1 MLAREDA
8 VDFSVSEKVET
19 AVKMVREF
27 MQKEIYPLEP
37 SFGYKSFKEMLPE
50 LKKAREKVKQMG
62 LFTPHIPKEFGGGG
76 LSLLEFAHLSEELG
90 RSPVGH
96 YVFNCQA
103 PDAGNMEILMGHG
116 TDAQKERWL
125 KPLVAGEI
133 RSCFAMTEPEFA
145 GSNPVWMGTT
155 AKKDG
160 DQWVVR
166 GHKWFSTAVEGA
178 AFSIVMAVTN
188 PDAEDPY
195 TRASMIIVPTDT
207 EGFELLQNISVMG
220 HRGSDYATHAEVA
233 LHGCRVPLEN
243 LLGAEGMGFI
253 IAQDRLGPGRIHH
266 CMRWIGICE
275 RAFDLMCKQA
285 VSRELAPGKPLGT
298 RQIVQ
303 EWIADSRAEIN
314 AARLMVLQAA
324 WKIDKEGTY
333 AAREEIS
340 VIKYYVAN
348 TMQRVLD
355 RAVQAHGALGLTD
368 ATPLA
373 FWYAH
378 ERAARIYDGPDE
390 VHKTMVAKRILKNH
404 GIKVPG

>member
-1 MLAREDA
+1 M
-8 VDFSVSEKVET
+8 DFSLSEKVET
-19 AVKMVREF
+19 AVKMAREF
-27 MQKEIYPLEP
+27 VEKELYPLEP
-37 SFGYKSFKEMLPE
+37 SFGYKSFKEMLPQ
-50 LKKAREKVKQMG
+50 LKQCREKVKQMG
-62 LFTPHIPKEFGGGG
+62 LFSAHIPEEYGGGG
-76 LSLLEFAHLSEELG
+76 MSLVEFAHLSEELG
-90 RSPVGH
+90 RSFLGH

-103 PDAGNMEILMGHG
+103 PDAGNMEILMDHG

-160 DQWVVR
+160 EEWVVR

-188 PDAEDPY
+188 PDSEDPY
-195 TRASMIIVPTDT
+195 TRASMIIVPTGT

-233 LHGCRVPLEN
+233 LHGCRVPQEN

-275 RAFDLMCKQA
+275 RSFDLMCRQA

-390 VHKTMVAKRILKNH
+390 VHKTMVAKRVLKNY